1 VRRRSLIRS
10 QPLVSSTR
18 FHGPAEKVNSHL
30 AAAREPFDPRI
41 SIRNGSGADAAITLN
56 TDTSKRLIIEKIQS
70 SHIFPFIHSNNN
82 NPVNHR
88 SFFVLIT
95 IKPKFFPIF
104 ILNTEKNRFTQGFV
118 DVREREKNYKRGSR
132 EQGRSLM
139 NLHNNE
145 AGRRVC

>member
-1 VRRRSLIRS
+1 MITNHNLNLNSPPNQKTKKKQGVVRRRSLIRS

-70 SHIFPFIHSNNN
+70 SHIFPFIHSNTN

-88 SFFVLIT
+88 SFFFFYVVLII

-104 ILNTEKNRFTQGFV
+104 IFNTEKKIHAR
-118 DVREREKNYKRGSR
+118 
-132 EQGRSLM
+132 L
-139 NLHNNE
+139 
-145 AGRRVC
+145 RRCP